1 VPDRV
6 LLLLSTFTLLIASDW
21 PQWRGPHRDGVVSE
35 EPKTWPEKLNLKWKS
50 EVGIGHASPVVAA
63 GSIYEFTRQ
72 GDAETVLSIDPS
84 NGKIR
89 WKQQYAAPYKMN
101 PVAASH
107 GEGPKSTPVYSNG
120 KLYTF
125 GINGILSA
133 FDAETGKPV
142 WRLDFSKQYKEGAP
156 DFGTAM
162 SPMVDGGLLIA
173 HVGGTNAGALT
184 AFDAAT
190 GTVKWSWTGDS
201 PAYASPIVVELGG
214 VRQVVT
220 QSHSSIVGVAVASG
234 KLLWKI
240 PFKTEYDQNI
250 VTPVLYKDMLIFS
263 GIDKGVFAVRLNHT
277 ADVWTTQT
285 VWQNKGVSMY
295 MNSPVLSGDLLFG
308 FSHLKKGQLFCLD
321 AGTGATLWT
330 GPPRGGDN
338 AAMLASPTTLFALT
352 PDAQLIVAKPTAK
365 ALDEIRRYQVADS
378 ATWAHP
384 VVLPDGVLIKDL
396 KTLARWTAN

>member
-1 VPDRV
+1 
-6 LLLLSTFTLLIASDW
+6 
-21 PQWRGPHRDGVVSE
+21 
-35 EPKTWPEKLNLKWKS
+35 
-50 EVGIGHASPVVAA
+50 
-63 GSIYEFTRQ
+63 
-72 GDAETVLSIDPS
+72 
-84 NGKIR
+84 
-89 WKQQYAAPYKMN
+89 
-101 PVAASH
+101 
-107 GEGPKSTPVYSNG
+107 
-120 KLYTF
+120 
-125 GINGILSA
+125 
-133 FDAETGKPV
+133 
-142 WRLDFSKQYKEGAP
+142 
-156 DFGTAM
+156 
-162 SPMVDGGLLIA
+162 
-173 HVGGTNAGALT
+173 
-184 AFDAAT
+184 
-190 GTVKWSWTGDS
+190 
-201 PAYASPIVVELGG
+201 
-214 VRQVVT
+214 
-220 QSHSSIVGVAVASG
+220 
-234 KLLWKI
+234 
-240 PFKTEYDQNI
+240 
-250 VTPVLYKDMLIFS
+250 MLIFS